1 MTIPFDVW
9 VRKRFFGRDCCLTG
23 LTHLSFSFKHLSFVT
38 NPPHLLRDDDAI
50 GNAINAVNNNLQ
62 QPQQMIN
69 NAPQNAAQQE
79 VV

>member
-1 MTIPFDVW
+1 MGKEKILW
-9 VRKRFFGRDCCLTG
+9 EG
-23 LTHLSFSFKHLSFVT
+23 LLPDRIDASELFIQTFNFVT

-50 GNAINAVNNNLQ
+50 GNAINAVDNNLQ
-62 QPQQMIN
+62 QLQQMIN